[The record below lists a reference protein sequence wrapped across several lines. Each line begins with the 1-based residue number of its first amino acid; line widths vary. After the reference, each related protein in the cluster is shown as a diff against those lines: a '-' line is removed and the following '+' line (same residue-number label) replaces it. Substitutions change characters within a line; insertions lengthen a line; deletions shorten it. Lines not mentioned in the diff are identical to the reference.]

1 MKRCAL
7 PPPRGIHGYPL
18 PLPARSKV
26 SCPSAHQIAKVQQGG
41 RTIRELHRRYPFSY
55 YLIGAIF
62 LILMVAVA
70 GLIAIS
76 YLATEQTLQENART
90 VELQTEDNLAAVFVT
105 KAEGLRIYDDS
116 LNTRMEDSFPPF
128 LDEYED
134 SGGDPSEMNL
144 EQVKAAL
151 NGEFELY
158 VIDGNSTIIA
168 TTYPPD
174 LGLDFSEDAPY
185 FSDYLQKIRL
195 SSGFFPDRVVSETS
209 SGAFKKY
216 AYMPTPDHRYVLEL
230 GLTLHDPTIGNFRY
244 LDQDLISR
252 VEQSNRYIYDVHVY
266 DTTLR
271 EKINDTSV
279 VIPDPAKVALLAGVL
294 ANRSTLEVP
303 GPGPGM
309 ATRYMF
315 IDLND
320 PRYGSDVSRIIE
332 LTYTDAPTQDALA
345 SSISFYLSLGAVALI
360 LCALLA
366 IGVIRSLTR
375 PIGRMVQDVDTIAG
389 GDLDH
394 PISPPLGEEL
404 LRLEESVTAMVAR
417 LKTMIADLKTSEE
430 DYRTLVQSANSII
443 LRIDPSG
450 KIRFINKFAREFF
463 GYPEEEILG
472 KNVIGT
478 IVPETD
484 SNGRDLENIFQD
496 LLHHPDHYTT
506 NENENVKKDGSRVWI
521 SWTNR
526 PLYDAEGNLVE
537 ILSIGND
544 ITRLKQVEQEIQ
556 MLNSELEERVTE
568 RTHQLVEVNR
578 NLESFTYSVS
588 HDLRAPL
595 RAISGYSTILL
606 DDLSGIS
613 EKDRRYLELLR
624 QNAHEMGRLIDDLL
638 HFSRLGQRS
647 LQKQIIYPAP
657 FIREIL
663 LELKSDPGIGNV
675 EFKVEDLPPCEADP
689 ALMKQVLT
697 NLLSNA
703 IKFSRMRDYP
713 VVEIGSI
720 EKDGRKVNFVRDN
733 GIGFDMRYADK
744 IFGVFQRLNNSDE
757 YEGTGV
763 GLAIVHRIIELHGGT
778 IWVESA
784 PGQGTT
790 FYFTCGPEFPKNTS
804 PAS

>member
-1 MKRCAL
+1 M
-7 PPPRGIHGYPL
+7 
-18 PLPARSKV
+18 
-26 SCPSAHQIAKVQQGG
+26 VQQGG
-41 RTIRELHRRYPFSY
+41 RTIKEKLHRGYPFSY

-62 LILMVAVA
+62 LILMIAVA

-76 YLATEQTLQENART
+76 YLATEQTLQENARA

-105 KAEGLRIYDDS
+105 KAEGLRIYDES
-116 LNTRMEDSFPPF
+116 LNQVMENSFPLF
-128 LDEYED
+128 IDEYED
-134 SGGDPSEMNL
+134 SGGDPSNMNL

-151 NGEFELY
+151 DGEFELY
-158 VIDGNSTIIA
+158 VIDENATIIS

-174 LGLDFSEDAPY
+174 LGLDFSEDTPY
-185 FSDYLQKIRL
+185 FGDYLQKIRL

-252 VEQSNRYIYDVHVY
+252 VEQSNRYIYDVNVY

-279 VIPDPAKVALLAGVL
+279 VIPDAAKVALLAGVL

-303 GPGPGM
+303 GPGAGM
-309 ATRYMF
+309 TTRYLF

-332 LTYTDAPTQDALA
+332 LTYTDAPTQEALA
-345 SSISFYLSLGAVALI
+345 SSISFYLSLGAVALL

-375 PIGRMVQDVDTIAG
+375 PIGKMVQDVDTIAG

-404 LRLEESVTAMVAR
+404 LRLEESVTAMVSQ
-417 LKTMIADLKTSEE
+417 LKSMITDLRASEE
-430 DYRTLVQSANSII
+430 NYRSLVQSANSII
-443 LRIDPSG
+443 LRFNIHGNVTFVNP
-450 KIRFINKFAREFF
+450 FALKFF
-463 GYPEEEILG
+463 GYTAEEILG
-472 KNVIGT
+472 KDILET
-478 IVPETD
+478 IVPAID
-484 SNGRDLENIFQD
+484 SDGVDLRAKLSD
-496 LLHHPDHYTT
+496 VTVHPEHYAVS
-506 NENENVKKDGSRVWI
+506 ENENVKKDGTRVWI
-521 SWTNR
+521 SWTSK
-526 PLYDAEGNLVE
+526 PLYDAKGNLVE
-537 ILSIGND
+537 VLSIGND
-544 ITRLKQVEQEIQ
+544 ITRLKQVEKEIQ
-556 MLNSELEERVTE
+556 RLNSELELRVADRTRQLTE
-568 RTHQLVEVNR
+568 ANR

-595 RAISGYSTILL
+595 RAISGYSSILIE
-606 DDLSGIS
+606 DLPAIPD
-613 EKDRRYLELLR
+613 KDRRYLEMLR
-624 QNAHEMGRLIDDLL
+624 RNAHEMGRLIDDLL

-647 LQKQIIYPAP
+647 LQRQTIYPGP
-657 FIREIL
+657 FIREVL
-663 LELKSDPGIGNV
+663 LDLRSDPNAEHV
-675 EFKVEDLPPCEADP
+675 EFRVGDLPPCEADP

-703 IKFSRMRDYP
+703 IKFSRMRDHP
-713 VVEIGSI
+713 VVEIGSM
-720 EKDGRKVNFVRDN
+720 EKDGLKVNFVRDN

-744 IFGVFQRLNNSDE
+744 IFGVFQRLHNSDE

-790 FYFTCGPEFPKNTS
+790 FYFTCGPGDL
-804 PAS
+804 

>member
-1 MKRCAL
+1 MTPEEK
-7 PPPRGIHGYPL
+7 
-18 PLPARSKV
+18 SKV
-26 SCPSAHQIAKVQQGG
+26 SCPSDHQIAKVQQGG

-76 YLATEQTLQENART
+76 YLATEQTLQENARA

-116 LNTRMEDSFPPF
+116 LNRVIGDSFPLF
-128 LDEYED
+128 LDEYQN
-134 SGGDPSEMNL
+134 SGGDPSKMDLGE
-144 EQVKAAL
+144 VKAAL
-151 NGEFELY
+151 DGEFELY
-158 VIDGNSTIIA
+158 VIDENSTIIY

-174 LGLDFSEDAPY
+174 LGLDFGKETPY
-185 FSDYLQKIRL
+185 FADYLQKIRL

-230 GLTLHDPTIGNFRY
+230 GLTLHDPTIGNFQY

-279 VIPDPAKVALLAGVL
+279 VIPDAAKVALLAGVL

-303 GPGPGM
+303 GPGTGM
-309 ATRYMF
+309 ITRYLF
-315 IDLND
+315 VDLND

-332 LTYTDAPTQDALA
+332 LTYTDAPTKDALA
-345 SSISFYLSLGAVALI
+345 SSISFYLSLGAIALF

-366 IGVIRSLTR
+366 IGVIRTLTR

-417 LKTMIADLKTSEE
+417 LKTMIADLRESEE
-430 DYRTLVQSANSII
+430 NYRSLVQGANSII
-443 LRIDPSG
+443 LRFDTTRKVTFMNP
-450 KIRFINKFAREFF
+450 FALKFF
-463 GYPEEEILG
+463 GYTADEILG
-472 KNVIGT
+472 KDILET
-478 IVPETD
+478 IVPAND
-484 SNGRDLENIFQD
+484 SNGRDLRAKLSD
-496 LLHHPDHYTT
+496 VTVHPEHYAMS
-506 NENENVKKDGSRVWI
+506 ENENIKKDGSRVWI
-521 SWTNR
+521 SWTNK
-526 PLYDAEGNLVE
+526 PLCDAEGNLAE

-556 MLNSELEERVTE
+556 LLNSELEARVAD
-568 RTHQLVEVNR
+568 RTRKLTEVNR

-613 EKDRRYLELLR
+613 DKDRRYLELLR

-647 LQKQIIYPAP
+647 LQKQTIYPAP

-663 LELKSDPGIGNV
+663 QELKSDPELGNV
-675 EFKVEDLPPCEADP
+675 EFKVGDLPPCEADP

-703 IKFSRMRDYP
+703 IKFSRMRDHP
-713 VVEIGSI
+713 VVEIGSS

-744 IFGVFQRLNNSDE
+744 IFGVFQRLHNSHE

-790 FYFTCGPEFPKNTS
+790 FYFTCGPESPKNNE
-804 PAS
+804 